1 MKKNINETL
10 LGTSGMSSIDVAN
23 VTGKQHAHIMRD
35 IRNLLEQG
43 VSQSNFGLSSY
54 QQPQPKG
61 GFKEVPCYNLTPKG
75 CLILASGYNPI
86 LREKIINRLE
96 ELEKQRIAE
105 EINPEL
111 SANKFINQYKKKG
124 KSDRWIAA
132 RFEGIQ
138 KRHAFTDTLK
148 DHGVHGYGYSLC
160 TDAIYKPLFG
170 KTAKGIRE
178 ERNLTTHS
186 NLRDSMSAVELGATM
201 LAELLATE
209 RLETEHSI
217 GNRQCYTNTII
228 ASRNVA
234 KAIYN
239 TRKGIL

>member
-1 MKKNINETL
+1 
-10 LGTSGMSSIDVAN
+10 MSSIDVAN

-43 VSQSNFGLSSY
+43 VAASNFGLGSY
-54 QQPQPKG
+54 MDANQQ
-61 GFKEVPCYNLTPKG
+61 VRPCYNLTAKG

-178 ERNLTTHS
+178 ERNLTTNS

-234 KAIYN
+234 KAIDN